1 MEFEQLR
8 HLDALDR
15 CETMSAA
22 AAEQHISQ
30 PAFSRSIQRL
40 EQEFKQ
46 PLLERKGRK
55 VSFNTAG
62 RIALDYARQIL
73 RDQRLMSEAL
83 SEHARK
89 SRALAV
95 GTVAPAPLWRLTAQ
109 MIELAPGTMLTSETL
124 DEREVERRILNG
136 SIDMGISLKP
146 CGLPTVRCC
155 QLMTES
161 LMVAL
166 PSGHPLAKKTSI
178 SAEELDGESFLL
190 FKQIGFWQRYCET
203 HFPKS
208 TFVVQEDRTMFEQ
221 LMPTTQLLF
230 FVSDV
235 PSLASQVPTGR
246 IAVPL
251 RDAAAHATYYLLVRE
266 EGRPEAQSAFDW
278 IRKHA

>member
-8 HLDALDR
+8 HLDALER
-15 CETMSAA
+15 CKTMSAA

-46 PLLERKGRK
+46 PLLERNGRK
-55 VSFNTAG
+55 VSFNAAG

-73 RDQRLMSEAL
+73 RDQRLMVEAL

-109 MIELAPGTMLTSETL
+109 MIELAPGTMLTSEMFG
-124 DEREVERRILNG
+124 EREVERRILNG

-166 PSGHPLAKKTSI
+166 PTSHPLAKKSSI
-178 SAEELDGESFLL
+178 SAEEIDGESFLL

-208 TFVVQEDRTMFEQ
+208 TFVVQEDRTIFEQ

-235 PSLASQVPTGR
+235 PSLASQVPPGR
-246 IAVPL
+246 VAVPL

-266 EGRPEAQSAFDW
+266 EGRPEALNAFDW
-278 IRKHA
+278 IRKHV